1 MKKVAFILVAS
12 LLTAFVLSSCGSEKE
27 CPAYGQS
34 NVEVE
39 QIA

>member
-1 MKKVAFILVAS
+1 MKKIAFVFAAS

-27 CPAYGQS
+27 CPAYGQV